1 MVKWTEE
8 GESNSKF
15 FLSYKKQSSNN
26 IKEIKTKYGLNIN
39 RGNAILG
46 EMLNFYQDLYTRKN
60 IQNENIQSYLS
71 QIMKFLS
78 LDYDDTQLLEL
89 HVYPSYEE
97 CKEAVNKQKRK
108 SSLGQMVPQE
118 NFISVS

>member
-60 IQNENIQSYLS
+60 IQNENI
-71 QIMKFLS
+71 
-78 LDYDDTQLLEL
+78 
-89 HVYPSYEE
+89 
-97 CKEAVNKQKRK
+97 
-108 SSLGQMVPQE
+108 
-118 NFISVS
+118 